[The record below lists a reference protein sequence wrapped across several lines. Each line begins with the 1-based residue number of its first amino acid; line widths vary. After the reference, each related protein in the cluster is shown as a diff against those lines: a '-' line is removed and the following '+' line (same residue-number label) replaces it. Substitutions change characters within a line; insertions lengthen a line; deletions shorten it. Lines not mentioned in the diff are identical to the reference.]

1 MSEPLINPP
10 TAANTAPD
18 PPWTPLSVIKG
29 ALVAINRTSGAKTVV
44 PFQFNPIQLTRS
56 VTPVYYQTRGDRY
69 NATAKESLDLTITLD
84 ASYDGGPQ
92 GNGILPQLAA
102 LELLINP
109 TSSELSTYRST
120 SQSSK
125 VEILPPLAPRILF
138 VWGPNRV
145 LPVRITSIT
154 FTEKQFNTSLNPI
167 FAEAALKLEVYP
179 YSDAGDPEYNYLLSN
194 LQKLETLN
202 AMNSTT
208 GMTIGVDPAG
218 LT

>member
-1 MSEPLINPP
+1 
-10 TAANTAPD
+10 
-18 PPWTPLSVIKG
+18 
-29 ALVAINRTSGAKTVV
+29 
-44 PFQFNPIQLTRS
+44 
-56 VTPVYYQTRGDRY
+56 
-69 NATAKESLDLTITLD
+69 
-84 ASYDGGPQ
+84 PQ

-109 TSSELSTYRST
+109 TSSDLSTYRST
-120 SQSSK
+120 TQSSK
-125 VEILPPLAPRILF
+125 VEILPPLAPRVLF

-167 FAEAALKLEVYP
+167 FAEVALKLEVYP

-202 AMNSTT
+202 AMNTTT
-208 GMTIGVDPAG
+208 GVTIGVDPSG